1 MYDFEHFTGFIRYNI
16 RMKRLYINTLD
27 HKALFLYFTPSKD
40 KFCAKMEEKIG
51 RILAVDD
58 NEDIL
63 FALRLLLR
71 PHVEIIETLTGPERL
86 AEMMRKQDW
95 DVILLDMNFTKDAI
109 SGQEGFDALS
119 EILEIDPHAV
129 VVFITAYGDA
139 EKAVKAIKMGAT
151 DFILKPWQ
159 NEKILATINAA
170 ISLRRTRMQA
180 EKLKMKQQEISAVL
194 DQPYTDFIGQ
204 SPEMYDVFNTI
215 KKVAATDANVLILG
229 ENGTG
234 KELVAR
240 ALYRNSLRKD
250 EVFISVDLGS
260 IPETL
265 FESELFGHE
274 KGAFTDAHKMK
285 QGRFEIASSGTLFL
299 DEIGNLTY
307 PLQSKLLT
315 VLERREINR
324 VGSTKPISIDVRMI
338 CATNNNIHQDVAEGV
353 FRQDLLYRI
362 NTVEIHLPAL
372 RDRTGDIPLL
382 ADHFLKI
389 YSRKYRKSIR
399 NIQSSAIK
407 KLNQYSW
414 PGNVR
419 ELQHAIERAV
429 IMCEGTSLSPD
440 DFILSPSVKG
450 SGGLE
455 LESYNLEEIERTIIE
470 KVLKSNQGNVTQA
483 ATQLG
488 LTRTSLYRRMEK
500 HGL

>member
-1 MYDFEHFTGFIRYNI
+1 MED
-16 RMKRLYINTLD
+16 KRG
-27 HKALFLYFTPSKD
+27 
-40 KFCAKMEEKIG
+40 KI
-51 RILAVDD
+51 LVVDD

-63 FALRLLLR
+63 FALKLLLR
-71 PHVEIIETLTGPERL
+71 PHVERIEILTGPEQIP
-86 AEMMRKQDW
+86 EMIKKESW

-109 SGQEGFDALS
+109 SGQEGFDALKV
-119 EILEIDPHAV
+119 ILDYDPNAV

-139 EKAVKAIKMGAT
+139 EKAVRAIKSGAT
-151 DFILKPWQ
+151 DFVLKPWQ
-159 NEKILATINAA
+159 NEKILATINSAVN
-170 ISLRRTRMQA
+170 LRRSRMQA
-180 EKLKMKQQEISAVL
+180 ESLRMKQQEISAVL
-194 DQPYTDFIGQ
+194 DQPFTDFIGN
-204 SPEMYDVFNTI
+204 SPEMQEVFRTI
-215 KKVAATDANVLILG
+215 KKVASTDANVLILG

-240 ALYRNSLRKD
+240 AIYRNSLRNE

-260 IPETL
+260 IAETL

-285 QGRFEIASSGTLFL
+285 QGRFEIASGGTLFL
-299 DEIGNLTY
+299 DEIGNLSY

-315 VLERREINR
+315 VIERREVVR
-324 VGSTKPISIDVRMI
+324 VGAAKPLPVDVRLI
-338 CATNNNIHQDVAEGV
+338 CATNNNIHDDVKSGN

-362 NTVEIHLPAL
+362 NTVEVHLPPL
-372 RDRTGDIPLL
+372 RERTGDIPILSE
-382 ADHFLKI
+382 HFLKI
-389 YSRKYRKSIR
+389 YSKKYKKTIR

-407 KLNQYSW
+407 KLNQYPW

-429 IMCEGTSLSPD
+429 IMSENSSLGPD
-440 DFILSPSVKG
+440 DFMLSSERSSSQG
-450 SGGLE
+450 DLDFDSF
-455 LESYNLEEIERTIIE
+455 NLDEIEKAVIN
-470 KVLKSNQGNVTQA
+470 KVMKQNQGNITQA